1 MKKKLF
7 CSTLVL
13 IMLISCMEEQKQTT
27 NFDPSFVHIVYFW
40 LKDPANMEDRKALET
55 SLHKF
60 MRNSKYAKT
69 KFIGIPPKASRE
81 VVDDSFAYNLVLTF
95 ASAEEQELYQKEEAH
110 LLFIEE
116 SEDLWEKVVVYDAN
130 GITPK

>member
-1 MKKKLF
+1 MMKKLF
-7 CSTLVL
+7 CSTIVL
-13 IMLISCMEEQKQTT
+13 IMLISCVEEQKQTT
-27 NFDPSFVHIVYFW
+27 NFDPSFVHVVYFW

-55 SLHKF
+55 SLYKF

-69 KFIGIPPKASRE
+69 KFIGIPPKASRD

-130 GITPK
+130 GLSPK

>member
-1 MKKKLF
+1 MMKKLF
-7 CSTLVL
+7 CSTIVL
-13 IMLISCMEEQKQTT
+13 IILISCVEEQKQTT
-27 NFDPSFVHIVYFW
+27 NFDPSFVHVVYFW

-69 KFIGIPPKASRE
+69 KFIGIPPKASRD

-110 LLFIEE
+110 LLFIKE

-130 GITPK
+130 GLTPK

>member
-1 MKKKLF
+1 
-7 CSTLVL
+7 
-13 IMLISCMEEQKQTT
+13 
-27 NFDPSFVHIVYFW
+27 
-40 LKDPANMEDRKALET
+40 
-55 SLHKF
+55 

-69 KFIGIPPKASRE
+69 KFIGIPPKAIRE